1 MQLQQITAAYALENI
16 PGPPR
21 RKRLNKKRLG
31 LN

>member
-1 MQLQQITAAYALENI
+1 MQHLTAEFMLKHL
-16 PGPPR
+16 PHPQR